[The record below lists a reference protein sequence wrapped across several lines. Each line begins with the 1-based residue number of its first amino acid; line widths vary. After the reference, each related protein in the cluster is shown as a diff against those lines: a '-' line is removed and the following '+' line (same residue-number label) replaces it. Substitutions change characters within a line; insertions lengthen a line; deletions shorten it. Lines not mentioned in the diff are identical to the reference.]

1 MLTRDQAAPVRGTG
15 IDCNQLAR
23 LALEAGRAVLA
34 VYANAPEAM
43 EKKDGS
49 PVTEA
54 DQAAEAII
62 LKALAAS
69 YPSIPVIAEEAV
81 SAGQIPAAAGRY
93 FLVDPLDGT
102 REFISRNGEFTVNIA
117 LIEDGIPVAG
127 VVYAPAIGE
136 IYWGGEDGARM
147 AQVGADAVET
157 GEGVPVHVRQ
167 APEGGLTVL
176 ASRSHACARTKQLIG
191 QLPVA
196 EFTSAGSSLKLCLV
210 AAGRADV
217 YPRLSPTMQWD
228 IAAGHAVLRAAG
240 GRVLSLAQVGAEAT
254 ELAYRA
260 PASLDGSG
268 LENSAFIAIGDPE
281 LAPVVLKASHFE

>member
-1 MLTRDQAAPVRGTG
+1 MT
-15 IDCNQLAR
+15 
-23 LALEAGRAVLA
+23 

-81 SAGQIPAAAGRY
+81 SAGQIPAAASRY

-117 LIEDGIPVAG
+117 LIEDGVPVAG

-136 IYWGGEDGARM
+136 IYWGGAEGARM
-147 AQVGADAVET
+147 ARVGADAVDA
-157 GEGVPVHVRQ
+157 GEGVPVHVRH

-176 ASRSHACARTKQLIG
+176 ASRSHACARTKQLIE

-217 YPRLSPTMQWD
+217 YPRMSPTMQWD

-254 ELAYRA
+254 ELAYHA
-260 PASLDGSG
+260 PASRDGSG

-281 LAPVVLKASHFE
+281 LVPVVLKASHI